1 MDPLP
6 VTRRCPRKA
15 VFLGP
20 ILLGPVRH
28 SRGPSACQGEGLVLL
43 LPLRLKPQSQ
53 AMFLSSS
60 SVAMSLEKG
69 WGCAHPKP
77 GEADIYPEEIGET
90 VKGC

>member
-1 MDPLP
+1 M
-6 VTRRCPRKA
+6 
-15 VFLGP
+15 
-20 ILLGPVRH
+20 
-28 SRGPSACQGEGLVLL
+28 LL